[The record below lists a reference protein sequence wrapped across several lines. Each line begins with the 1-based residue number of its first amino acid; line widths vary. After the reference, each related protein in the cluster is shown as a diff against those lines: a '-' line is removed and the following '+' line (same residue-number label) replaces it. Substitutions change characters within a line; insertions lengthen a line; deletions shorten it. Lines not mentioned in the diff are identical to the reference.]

1 MINYTPESWFR
12 MLFKLQGSVLPRLFV
27 RIIIGL
33 MISVFVI
40 YIHTYYYPI
49 NVTTTIHKLI
59 AVALGLLLVF
69 RTNASYDRYWAGW
82 RLIGELTFHTQ
93 DLFRKFCIY
102 TKVHVDQEKDIVSST
117 NPEKPSTPA
126 YHEDVKTVQSLLKA
140 MQRVVLLSIED
151 DDDYSTLNE
160 YLSADQIQYLQNTD
174 RAFRFSVILA
184 WISQEIH
191 ELSQSIPDPLKN
203 SLDMN
208 LSQLSSVMM
217 EIKRIQQTPIP
228 FAYAQHLKIFLV
240 IFCYTL
246 PVALV
251 SQMGGWTIIA
261 SCISTFALFGIDE
274 IGVEIEDPFGDDPND
289 LPIGE
294 TLLLSE
300 KALDQL
306 HDCLVLNL
314 LSIK

>member
-1 MINYTPESWFR
+1 MINYTPESWFK

-33 MISVFVI
+33 VISVFVI
-40 YIHTYYYPI
+40 YIHTSYYPI
-49 NVTTTIHKLI
+49 HVPTTIHKLI

-82 RLIGELTFHTQ
+82 RLVGELNFHTQ

-102 TKVHVDQEKDIVSST
+102 TKVHVHQEKK
-117 NPEKPSTPA
+117 NA
-126 YHEDVKTVQSLLKA
+126 YYEDVKTVQSLLKA

-151 DDDYSTLNE
+151 DDDYSTLHD
-160 YLSADQIQYLQNTD
+160 YLSADQIHYLQTTD
-174 RAFRFSVILA
+174 RAFRFPVILA
-184 WISQEIH
+184 WTSQKIH
-191 ELSQSIPDPLKN
+191 ELSQSIPAPLKT
-203 SLDMN
+203 SLDTN

-240 IFCYTL
+240 LFCYTL

-289 LPIGE
+289 LPIAE

-314 LSIK
+314 PTVK